1 MGGVN
6 DNDIQPS
13 VFLSLFWLKNLFFEL
28 FRREAA
34 NIFELKNWAK
44 IAAEGGE
51 NFWAKKLSFFE
62 EILKILRFWA
72 KKLSFFEDFLRIVCF
87 ELKNWAF

>member
-1 MGGVN
+1 MFFL
-6 DNDIQPS
+6 
-13 VFLSLFWLKNLFFEL
+13 VFFWLKNLFFEL

-34 NIFELKNWAK
+34 KFFEVKNWAK
-44 IAAEGGE
+44 IAAEGGKKKR
-51 NFWAKKLSFFE
+51 AKKLSFFE

-72 KKLSFFEDFLRIVCF
+72 KKMSFFNDFLRIVCF